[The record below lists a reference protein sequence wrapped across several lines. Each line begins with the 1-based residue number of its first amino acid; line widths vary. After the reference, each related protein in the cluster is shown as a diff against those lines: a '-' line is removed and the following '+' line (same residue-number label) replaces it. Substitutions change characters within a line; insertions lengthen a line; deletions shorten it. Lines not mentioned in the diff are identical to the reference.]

1 MQGPPQG
8 PCSFFKVTQF
18 TAHIRAYLEP
28 TPVPIQVETTYMSK
42 GARGVRYAEI
52 EREHYGVRVNVVLD
66 FDGGTRRDVS
76 TGIPLLDELLKL
88 MAYYGRFDLGIVVEN
103 DGSKHRVIEAIADAL
118 GTAFRDALTETEP
131 CNRVGDA
138 LVPAEGSLV
147 QVALDFCGQGHAY
160 LDLGMK
166 DSEIGGLSTQNCTH
180 FLNRMAVGGGIALH
194 VRKLSGEL
202 DRQICEA
209 TFRGIGLA
217 LHRATH
223 RMEHAGGNRS
233 EYR

>member
-1 MQGPPQG
+1 
-8 PCSFFKVTQF
+8 
-18 TAHIRAYLEP
+18 
-28 TPVPIQVETTYMSK
+28 MSK

-66 FDGGTRRDVS
+66 FDGGTRRDVN

-103 DGSKHRVIEAIADAL
+103 DGSKHRIIEAIGDSL

-138 LVPAEGSLV
+138 LVPAESVLV

-160 LDLGMK
+160 LELGLQH
-166 DSEIGGLSTQNCTH
+166 SEIGGLTMQNCTH
-180 FLNRMAVGGGIALH
+180 FLSRMATSGGIALH
-194 VRKLSGEL
+194 ARKLAGDL
-202 DRQICEA
+202 DRQVCEA

-223 RMEHAGGNRS
+223 RMENSTGTRT
-233 EYR
+233 EFR